1 MCQNRYY
8 FYRHASDPVLTTL
21 PERLRLLILESLRR
35 MRRER
40 MVRTHGRDYAA
51 AVEDGLMDMREIC
64 AYLDTVKANMY
75 HWVRSGKISST
86 LINGKLYF
94 EPIQAKLEYDQIKTR
109 KRR

>member
-1 MCQNRYY
+1 
-8 FYRHASDPVLTTL
+8 
-21 PERLRLLILESLRR
+21 

-40 MVRTHGRDYAA
+40 LVRYHGRDYAA
-51 AVEDGLMDMREIC
+51 TVDDGLMDMREIC

-94 EPIQAKLEYDQIKTR
+94 EPIQAKLEFDQIKN
-109 KRR
+109 RRGRR